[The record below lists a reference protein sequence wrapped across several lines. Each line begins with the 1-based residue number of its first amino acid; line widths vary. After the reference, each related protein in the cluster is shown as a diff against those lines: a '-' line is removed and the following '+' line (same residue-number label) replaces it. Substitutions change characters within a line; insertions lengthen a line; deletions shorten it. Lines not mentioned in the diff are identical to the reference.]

1 MLKGME
7 RLNDVVSE
15 FVKLFDCSCSFGT
28 DFSCNTNR
36 NHIDYTVVVA
46 ETHSQSFMDRV
57 ERLYPDVKADEFLW
71 GLLHEIG
78 HIETIDDFD
87 DDEIAEFHL
96 IKDVPNISD
105 EEYYEVPDE
114 FEATDWAAN
123 FMRENATLVN
133 SFWAKVQPEIQSFYK
148 INGII

>member
-1 MLKGME
+1 M
-7 RLNDVVSE
+7 
-15 FVKLFDCSCSFGT
+15 
-28 DFSCNTNR
+28 
-36 NHIDYTVVVA
+36 VVA

-123 FMRENATLVN
+123 FMRENEALVD
-133 SFWAKVQPEIQSFYK
+133 SFWAKVQPEIQRFYEV
-148 INGII
+148 NNII